1 MDFCFSGFDSLSTGS
16 SLPSVSSPPRTSP
29 HGGPSSPE
37 SEMSDYRSSPSP
49 SLLPS
54 SSRPP
59 REIARK
65 PPRRRAT
72 VPPCSTVCV
81 SLPKLSLPQPD
92 SCPAKKIKLENHSS
106 LPSQDAAADD
116 CKLRKVL
123 PRVKR
128 EKLKKETKDEDSLS
142 KQFKSE
148 HMKADDMKL
157 ELAKLDN
164 ILQGKLLFNQASHKL
179 SDMLLLDNV
188 KQEQFEADECKKIV
202 KDDTNIN
209 NNNEEENNVKESTK
223 DLVEST
229 LESVECKW
237 ENCNAKIELQHLLE
251 HLTVSK
257 TFFCKR
263 EIIR

>member
-1 MDFCFSGFDSLSTGS
+1 MDFCFSGFDSLSTVS

-37 SEMSDYRSSPSP
+37 SETSDYRSSPSP

-54 SSRPP
+54 SSRPPRELARKPP

-128 EKLKKETKDEDSLS
+128 EKLKKREREERKNSL
-142 KQFKSE
+142 
-148 HMKADDMKL
+148 D
-157 ELAKLDN
+157 
-164 ILQGKLLFNQASHKL
+164 
-179 SDMLLLDNV
+179 
-188 KQEQFEADECKKIV
+188 
-202 KDDTNIN
+202 
-209 NNNEEENNVKESTK
+209 
-223 DLVEST
+223 
-229 LESVECKW
+229 
-237 ENCNAKIELQHLLE
+237 
-251 HLTVSK
+251 
-257 TFFCKR
+257 
-263 EIIR
+263 